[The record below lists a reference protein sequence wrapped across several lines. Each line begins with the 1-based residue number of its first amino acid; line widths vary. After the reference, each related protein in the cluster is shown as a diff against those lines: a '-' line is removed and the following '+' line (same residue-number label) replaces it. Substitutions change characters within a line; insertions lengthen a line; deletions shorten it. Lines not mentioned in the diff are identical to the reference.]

1 MAIEDE
7 TDSLIPKSETTDEA
21 EPLGGFFFLGFV
33 ANLAFN
39 YLLQEVKFFNDV
51 FGPQFGRWAPTFF
64 SGSTF
69 LGQILMLFFGSMIP
83 YGVRIVGSCLV
94 LSGTIIAI
102 PLMAWFHMTA
112 HINIVYANIVV
123 MGLMTAVVNSS
134 GFSLTSLC
142 SAKIRIHY
150 TVGTCLAGV
159 TAWPCMIMVGL
170 VLRKIF
176 RMSSERLD
184 PNVPN
189 KAEVLTCVIVLGS
202 ATILYLVA
210 AVYYMVGLSS
220 AQATRQAIG
229 TLEEKKRKSADQ
241 KVDWYGFWSTVLAV
255 LPLAAAAWNVMF
267 TTFLVL
273 PSQMVEWKAT
283 YNYRIK
289 IANFYEEFVLF
300 WFNVCDAT
308 GRGISLYFFEL
319 LPVHVIAG
327 SCARW
332 ILLPFFFL
340 STAKILFFH
349 NDIFRLVL
357 QGSFGLSYGILTTW
371 AFALAPV
378 QPGVKSENADIAG
391 SLMSFIVVFGIMV
404 GAGIAGP
411 VAAGIDS
418 TLNFRPYDAIK
429 TSTGFA
435 MNEIIH

>member
-1 MAIEDE
+1 MTSEEE
-7 TDSLIPKSETTDEA
+7 TDSLIPKSETEDEP
-21 EPLGGFFFLGFV
+21 EPLTGFFFMGFV

-39 YLLQEVKFFNDV
+39 YLLQEVKFFNDI

-69 LGQILMLFFGSMIP
+69 IGQILMLFLGPLSPF
-83 YGVRIVGSCLV
+83 GVRIVGSCLV
-94 LSGTIIAI
+94 LSGTVIAI
-102 PLMAWFHMTA
+102 PVMAWFHMTA
-112 HINIVYANIVV
+112 HIKTVYAIVMV

-142 SAKIRIHY
+142 SAKIRIHFV
-150 TVGTCLAGV
+150 VGTCLAGV
-159 TAWPCMIMVGL
+159 TAWPCIVIVGL
-170 VLRKIF
+170 LLRKIF
-176 RMSSERLD
+176 GMPSERLD

-189 KAEVLTCVIVLGS
+189 QAEILTCLIVLGS
-202 ATILYLVA
+202 ATALYIVA
-210 AVYYMVGLSS
+210 AVYYVVGLSS
-220 AQATRQAIG
+220 SQATRKAVS
-229 TLEEKKRKSADQ
+229 TFEEKKRKSAD
-241 KVDWYGFWSTVLAV
+241 KKFDWDGFWSTVLAV

-308 GRGISLYFFEL
+308 GRGISLHFFQL

-340 STAKILFFH
+340 STAKIFFFH

-357 QGSFGLSYGILTTW
+357 QGCFGLSYGILTTW
-371 AFALAPV
+371 AIALAPS

-411 VAAGIDS
+411 VAASVDS
-418 TLNFRPYDAIK
+418 ILNFRPYDAIQ
-429 TSTGFA
+429 TSIGFE
-435 MNEIIH
+435 MNEIQH